1 MGIHRINT
9 FEVEEFNS
17 AGDLRFRIET
27 DIRLPRLAKAPGFHR
42 RLRRAIETSDH
53 ETVRDLLL
61 ERLKKPLH
69 KRGDGPNQLT
79 RVRRLV
85 HAALSAPGKPLPRG
99 PSRK

>member
-9 FEVEEFNS
+9 FQVEEFSS

-27 DIRLPRLAKAPGFHR
+27 DIRLPRLGKAPGFHR
-42 RLRRAIETSDH
+42 RLRKAIESSDL

-61 ERLKKPLH
+61 ERLQKPLQR
-69 KRGDGPNQLT
+69 RGDGRSQLT

-85 HAALSAPGKPLPRG
+85 SGALSAPGKKLPRK
-99 PSRK
+99 PD